1 MRSLSVCSV
10 VRRVLA
16 SVGGDSD
23 VRLVLESRQPGS
35 HLACRPALARP
46 ARCSSLLFGLVG
58 ARSQPGQR
66 KNLFGCPSYKPFHVV
81 RSFLHR
87 PSLAGWRRRI
97 FLHPASLARRHLSH
111 RAGLAQTLL
120 QATNQDHGA
129 SSEPGWLICRQPNTP
144 VSLGPALHCTWAC
157 NCAEQDMSLQL
168 NRGSSSTTT
177 VGSTTQL
184 YCTGHHVHRI
194 RIFEFQTPVAVAR
207 QCPVA
212 TAKGAGASCMPSHR
226 VYPHTVTQACPALQ
240 RRS

>member
-1 MRSLSVCSV
+1 MPAPTIVHGVRHRCLSCLVRAAPSCGPWPRDDDREQRRMQTPVYSRGSQYMRSLSVCSV

-23 VRLVLESRQPGS
+23 VRLVFESRQPGS
-35 HLACRPALARP
+35 HHACRPALARP
-46 ARCSSLLFGLVG
+46 ARCSSHLFGLVG
-58 ARSQPGQR
+58 VRSQPGQR

-97 FLHPASLARRHLSH
+97 FLHPASLARRHLLH

-157 NCAEQDMSLQL
+157 NCAQQDMSLQL
-168 NRGSSSTTT
+168 NHGSSSTTH
-177 VGSTTQL
+177 G
-184 YCTGHHVHRI
+184 R
-194 RIFEFQTPVAVAR
+194 
-207 QCPVA
+207 
-212 TAKGAGASCMPSHR
+212 
-226 VYPHTVTQACPALQ
+226 
-240 RRS
+240 